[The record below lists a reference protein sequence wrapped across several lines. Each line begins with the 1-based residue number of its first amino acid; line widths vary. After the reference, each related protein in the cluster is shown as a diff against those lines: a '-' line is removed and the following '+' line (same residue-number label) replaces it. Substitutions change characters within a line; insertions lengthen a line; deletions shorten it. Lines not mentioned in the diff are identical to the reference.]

1 VKAQEFLEMPVRRQ
15 DDEPLQKL
23 FLVVRSELNLDPKNL
38 KQEQAKF
45 WKGHPALIKVR
56 VFNSRGWNY
65 SGIF

>member
-1 VKAQEFLEMPVRRQ
+1 VLEVLVKAQEFLEMPVRRS

-45 WKGHPALIKVR
+45 WKGHPALIKVHTL
-56 VFNSRGWNY
+56 
-65 SGIF
+65 